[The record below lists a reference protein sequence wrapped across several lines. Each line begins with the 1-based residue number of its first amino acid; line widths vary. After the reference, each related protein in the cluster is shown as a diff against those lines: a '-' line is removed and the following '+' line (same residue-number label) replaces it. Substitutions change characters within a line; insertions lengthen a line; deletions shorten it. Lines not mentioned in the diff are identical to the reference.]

1 MVPKMGIGLGGA
13 QTDACKYSKWQLTSS
28 NVPHIPVTG
37 TYGPI
42 GPGGP
47 NCTSGPKYLI
57 KVPKLG
63 NN

>member
-1 MVPKMGIGLGGA
+1 MENVGIGLGGA
-13 QTDACKYSKWQLTSS
+13 QTDAYTCSKWQLTSS
-28 NVPHIPVTG
+28 SVPHTPVTG
-37 TYGPI
+37 TCGPI
-42 GPGGP
+42 RPSRP